1 MFIYSDKNLISA
13 KHSNNSKLKFIEECI
28 FNWSSIEYLS
38 LPASAKEIDNSC
50 FRCVSY
56 LDKIEISNK
65 NEKFKLID
73 GNYIVKESDIGSGI
87 FDIIIFV
94 RRGLKSI
101 YCAFEHCSLKDIT
114 FEGN

>member
-13 KHSNNSKLKFIEECI
+13 KHSNNSKLKCIEECI

-38 LPASAKEIDNSC
+38 LPASVIEIDNSC

-87 FDIIIFV
+87 FDIII
-94 RRGLKSI
+94 I
-101 YCAFEHCSLKDIT
+101 CI
-114 FEGN
+114 